1 MKSSMLYQINRTL
14 NNFTIQ
20 VSPRSAVCPLADY
33 LAEKGW
39 AVPEV
44 RLYAGTNSGVIIIY
58 RITHSQEEDEQVK
71 FQLKNLI
78 DKYES

>member
-1 MKSSMLYQINRTL
+1 MIMLYQINRTL
-14 NNFTIQ
+14 NNFTVQ

-44 RLYAGTNSGVIIIY
+44 RLYSGTNSGVIILY
-58 RITHSQEEDEQVK
+58 RITHSKEEDEQVK
-71 FQLKNLI
+71 FELNELVKL
-78 DKYES
+78 YELS

>member
-1 MKSSMLYQINRTL
+1 MIYQIYSIF
-14 NNFTIQ
+14 NNFTVQ
-20 VSPRSAVCPLADY
+20 VSPKSAVCPLADY

-44 RLYAGTNSGVIIIY
+44 RLYAGTNSGVIILY

-71 FQLKNLI
+71 FQLKELI
-78 DKYES
+78 KEYELSGR